1 MTKPIRNEMMIM
13 VSRDSGGD
21 GGDSPSG
28 GRIAVSLLKWSA
40 LVLLEPVEGLI
51 VTLSNTIN

>member
-1 MTKPIRNEMMIM
+1 MMIM